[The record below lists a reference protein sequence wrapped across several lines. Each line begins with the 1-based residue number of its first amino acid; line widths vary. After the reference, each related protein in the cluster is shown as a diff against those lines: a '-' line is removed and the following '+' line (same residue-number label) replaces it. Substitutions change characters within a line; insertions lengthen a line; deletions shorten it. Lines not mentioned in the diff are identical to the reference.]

1 MRRTVAP
8 IVVPGQ
14 SASDQRPMAG
24 STVGGV
30 GMSIVR
36 VLRSTTAA
44 LLCAGLLA
52 LGGGTVEAQELVRV
66 SGWVQW
72 IAGNRMQVAP
82 DGGGT
87 VAIDLRDADQGSYQ
101 ALRPGDRV
109 VVVGVVARDRSRVMA
124 RDVLPGPQGFELQA
138 P

>member
-1 MRRTVAP
+1 
-8 IVVPGQ
+8 
-14 SASDQRPMAG
+14 MAG
-24 STVGGV
+24 GTVGGV
-30 GMSIVR
+30 GSGSVR
-36 VLRSTTAA
+36 VSRSTTVV

-52 LGGGTVEAQELVRV
+52 LGGGAGEAQERVRV

-72 IAGNRMQVAP
+72 IAGTRMQVMA

-87 VAIDLRDADQGSYQ
+87 VAVDLRDADQGSYQ
-101 ALRPGDRV
+101 GLRSGDRV

-124 RDVLPGPQGFELQA
+124 RDILPGPGGYEPQA